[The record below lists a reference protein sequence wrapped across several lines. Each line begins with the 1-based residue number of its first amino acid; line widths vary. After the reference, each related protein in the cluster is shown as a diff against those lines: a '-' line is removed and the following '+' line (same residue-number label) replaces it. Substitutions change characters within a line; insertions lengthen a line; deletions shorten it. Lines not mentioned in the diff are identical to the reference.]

1 MNILDKIIIDKKREV
16 LLKKSIIPV
25 SQLEAS
31 VFFEKQTISLSQKL
45 KESPS
50 GIIAE
55 HKRRSPSKSI
65 INNNFTVE
73 EVVKGY
79 ENALNDFHEMNLKNV
94 KGITYSDGSSGY
106 VGYLENG
113 AKVSVR
119 SFSTGSANSEP
130 TIDIKGDVVKKNIKI
145 RY

>member
-1 MNILDKIIIDKKREV
+1 
-16 LLKKSIIPV
+16 
-25 SQLEAS
+25 
-31 VFFEKQTISLSQKL
+31 
-45 KESPS
+45 
-50 GIIAE
+50 
-55 HKRRSPSKSI
+55 
-65 INNNFTVE
+65 
-73 EVVKGY
+73 
-79 ENALNDFHEMNLKNV
+79 MNLKNV